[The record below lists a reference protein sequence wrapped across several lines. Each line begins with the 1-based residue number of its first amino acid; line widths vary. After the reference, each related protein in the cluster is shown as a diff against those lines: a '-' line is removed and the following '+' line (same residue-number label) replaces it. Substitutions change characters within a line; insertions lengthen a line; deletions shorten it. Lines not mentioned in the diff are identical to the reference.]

1 MREEGGYSA
10 GSIFLSFLLGG
21 IVGAGLIFLF
31 APKSGSETR
40 QRIREFAEDM
50 RDKAKDYVDDVKGKV
65 STGLDKGKEF
75 YEEKKSIVTSAIEAG
90 KEAYDKE
97 KEKLAKE

>member
-21 IVGAGLIFLF
+21 IVGAGLTFLF

-50 RDKAKDYVDDVKGKV
+50 RDKAKDYVGDVKGKV
-65 STGLDKGKEF
+65 TTGLDKGKEF